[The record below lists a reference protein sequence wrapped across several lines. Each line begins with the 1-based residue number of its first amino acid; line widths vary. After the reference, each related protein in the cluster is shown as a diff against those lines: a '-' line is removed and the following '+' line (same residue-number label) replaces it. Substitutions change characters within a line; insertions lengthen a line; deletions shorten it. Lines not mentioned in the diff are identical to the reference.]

1 MTVTAAMVK
10 ELRQM
15 SGAGMMDCKKALV
28 EHDGNVELA
37 MEFLQKKGIAA
48 AEKKSGRIA
57 AEGLVAQWVSPDQK
71 KGVLVEVN
79 CETDFVSRNEQF
91 ITLVATISETIGN
104 SSVSSIEEA
113 MALPVGDQS
122 MTEFI
127 NEAIQTIG
135 EKIQIRRFERLDEP
149 DGFVEGYLHAGAQI
163 GVMVKVKA
171 EGVNDDATQFAKDV
185 SMHVAAMNPGFL
197 SPDDISDEAASK
209 QEEIFTAQ
217 VVDSGKPAAI
227 APKIVQGKMG
237 KWRREQSLLAQAFV
251 KDSKLSVQQYQD
263 KVGGVQLV
271 SFCRYA
277 VGEGM
282 EKKVDNLAEEVAA
295 TLKG

>member
-1 MTVTAAMVK
+1 MTVTASMVK

-37 MEFLQKKGIAA
+37 MEYLQKKGIAA
-48 AEKKSGRIA
+48 AEKKSSRIA
-57 AEGLVAQWVSPDQK
+57 AEGLVAQWVSGDNK

-79 CETDFVSRNEQF
+79 CETDFVSRNDQF
-91 ITLVATISETIGN
+91 IELVEKVTNSIGSSDATT
-104 SSVSSIEEA
+104 VEEA
-113 MALPVGDQS
+113 MALTVAGQN
-122 MTEFI
+122 MTEFL
-127 NEAIQTIG
+127 NDAISTIG

-149 DGFVEGYLHAGAQI
+149 DGFVEGYLHAGSQI
-163 GVMVKVKA
+163 GVMVKVK
-171 EGVNDDATQFAKDV
+171 GSVSDDAAQFAKDV
-185 SMHVAAMNPGFL
+185 SMHIAAMNPGFL
-197 SPDDISDEAASK
+197 STDDITEADSAK
-209 QEEIFTAQ
+209 QEEIFTAM
-217 VVDSGKPAAI
+217 VVDSGKPAEI
-227 APKIVQGKMG
+227 APKIVKGKMG
-237 KWRREQSLLAQAFV
+237 KWKREQSLLAQAFV

-271 SFCRYA
+271 SFHRYA
-277 VGEGM
+277 VGEGI